1 MLNVPGTEYIC
12 HISNTRKEF
21 YSIRKKINGKQV
33 TFGSANNLNEAIYI
47 RDWCINNNWNKKFPH
62 MKGRLNF
69 SEDYDLL
76 NKISIERNVKPKT
89 VETYFQTMDHYTK
102 LFNKSFTELLQIYS
116 HEEENIVWKNRTL
129 KSHLIQYRNHLY
141 DTYLPTTAKI
151 YFSRILSILRHLEI
165 EINQL
170 PKLNNKNNNEL
181 PPITYVDLLTSEE
194 LVKAY
199 SIANPVMKAVILFC
213 SSSGCARRETLNLTV
228 KDYLESNNIHVI
240 DKPVKSLLSYID
252 SDNVPCFR
260 IKRQKTNKF
269 YFTYCSPQANNEILE
284 YLMNREYLTLDSP
297 IFDLN
302 LYYWNSYFAKINDE
316 LGLGT
321 ARKYNR
327 FRCHMLRKYHASTL
341 YNHGMSM
348 EDIDTLQGRSK
359 DSTRRSYFMEDPSL
373 LKKKYEAH
381 MDCLLLE
388 V

>member
-1 MLNVPGTEYIC
+1 
-12 HISNTRKEF
+12 
-21 YSIRKKINGKQV
+21 
-33 TFGSANNLNEAIYI
+33 
-47 RDWCINNNWNKKFPH
+47 
-62 MKGRLNF
+62 
-69 SEDYDLL
+69 
-76 NKISIERNVKPKT
+76 
-89 VETYFQTMDHYTK
+89 
-102 LFNKSFTELLQIYS
+102 
-116 HEEENIVWKNRTL
+116 L